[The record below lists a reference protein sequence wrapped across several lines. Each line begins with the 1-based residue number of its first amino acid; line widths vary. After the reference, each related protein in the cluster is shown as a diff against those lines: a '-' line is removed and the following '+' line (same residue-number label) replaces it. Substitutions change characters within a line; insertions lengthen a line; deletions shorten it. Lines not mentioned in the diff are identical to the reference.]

1 MIYIEDAFSQE
12 VQDTKKAD
20 KEIKELDQLI
30 QDLDSGAGIWVGSDA
45 ANLRHMS
52 GPMKKYLRHAIIQEV
67 KFLRKVLLWK
77 CIEKEMYHR

>member
-12 VQDTKKAD
+12 VQDIKKAD

-30 QDLDSGAGIWVGSDA
+30 QDLDNGAGIWVGSDA

-52 GPMKKYLRHAIIQEV
+52 GPMKKYLRQAIISQV
-67 KFLRKVLLWK
+67 KTIRRLLVWAS
-77 CIEKEMYHR
+77 IEKEIYHK